1 MPSAAGD
8 SPAYDKKRDAFHTIS
23 MKLTEIRRRLLSDL
37 GESSDL
43 TVFEGRVG
51 ETPCIYAAFEAL
63 VDKEL
68 LESGVIKP
76 LAAYK
81 GAPKDLANATYTI
94 APVKRLKKLAEAE
107 KEICEGGTAL
117 FLEDEKEIYLF
128 SVKKWER
135 RSVSEPPTSS
145 VLKGPREGFT
155 EDINVNTSLLRR
167 RLRDKHLVI
176 RESTFGR
183 YSGTAVAVCYLSNV
197 AAKET
202 VDLLNERLSHIDI
215 DGIIDSSYITKFIED
230 DPSSLFPQVGSLEKP
245 DVVAAK
251 LLEGRVAILVD
262 GSPIALTVP
271 HLLIESFQDS
281 QDYFKRNSRVTVT
294 RFLRLF
300 GAMIALFLPAVF
312 VAVQEF
318 QYQILP
324 LKFLITILNSTNGT
338 PLSPTLEMVLVLII
352 FDILNEASVRMPRY
366 VGMALSIV
374 GAIVLG
380 ETAVSA
386 GLLSSPAVLVTALS
400 SIGLY
405 LVPDDVGTYSLLRLV
420 FVATAA
426 LLGILGILF
435 AVALLTRHLVTLQ
448 SFGSDYTS
456 PYAPLAEGDLKDGF
470 VKRELPDM
478 TRRPQS
484 IANQNATRIKKDAAL
499 EKRLGEAED
508 ED

>member
-1 MPSAAGD
+1 M
-8 SPAYDKKRDAFHTIS
+8 
-23 MKLTEIRRRLLSDL
+23 IRENIIEKVRKDF

-43 TVFEGRVG
+43 TIRPSLVGGQTGYFVSLEGL
-51 ETPCIYAAFEAL
+51 T
-63 VDKEL
+63 DKEL
-68 LESGVIKP
+68 LEEHLIKP
-76 LAAYK
+76 LAEGVFPPREIEK
-81 GAPKDLANATYTI
+81 RIFLTAP
-94 APVKRLKKLAEAE
+94 AE
-107 KEICEGGTAL
+107 KVSDLEKAEQEISGGATAL
-117 FLEDEKEIYLF
+117 FIPGEEEAYLF

-135 RSVSEPPTSS
+135 RTVAEPPTSS

-155 EDINVNTSLLRR
+155 EDVNVNVSLIRR
-167 RLRDKHLVI
+167 RVKDKRLVI
-176 RESTFGR
+176 KEVTIGR
-183 YSGTAVAVCYLSNV
+183 YSSTKVMVCYLSDV
-197 AAKET
+197 AAKKT
-202 VDLLNERLSHIDI
+202 VDLVNERLAHIDI
-215 DGIIDSSYITKFIED
+215 DGVIDSSYLTKFLED

-251 LLEGRVAILVD
+251 LLEGRVAILSD

-281 QDYFKRNSRVTVT
+281 QDYFKRNTRVTVT

-300 GAMIALFLPAVF
+300 GAIIALFLPAAF

-318 QYQILP
+318 QYQVLP
-324 LKFLITILNSTNGT
+324 LKFLITIVNSTNGT
-338 PLSPTLEMVLVLII
+338 PLSPTLEMMLVLII

-405 LVPDDVGTYSLLRLV
+405 LVPDDVGTYSILRLL
-420 FVATAA
+420 FVAAAA
-426 LLGILGILF
+426 LLGLLGILF
-435 AVALLTRHLVTLQ
+435 ALLLLVAHLVNLK
-448 SFGSDYTS
+448 SFGANYTS
-456 PYAPLAEGDLKDGF
+456 PYAPLVNGDLKDGF

-478 TRRPQS
+478 EARPES
-484 IANQNATRIKKDAAL
+484 IDNQNPTRIKKDDFLRAHL
-499 EKRLGEAED
+499 DEED
-508 ED
+508 PDEE

>member
-1 MPSAAGD
+1 MNLSRV
-8 SPAYDKKRDAFHTIS
+8 KKRMRCAF
-23 MKLTEIRRRLLSDL
+23 
-37 GESSDL
+37 GESDDL
-43 TVFEGRVG
+43 SLFEGKVG
-51 ETPCIYAAFEAL
+51 ERNCLYVAFDAL
-63 VDKEL
+63 IDKEL
-68 LESGVIKP
+68 LETSVVKP
-76 LAAYK
+76 LAEYRGK
-81 GAPKDLANATYTI
+81 GDLAEQTYSV
-94 APVKRLKKLAEAE
+94 APVKTVRKIEDVVPELS
-107 KEICEGGTAL
+107 EGATAL
-117 FLEDEKEIYLF
+117 FLEDEDRIYLF

-155 EDINVNTSLLRR
+155 EDLTVNTALLRR
-167 RLRDKHLVI
+167 RLRDPHLVI
-176 RESTFGR
+176 RERKIGRRTST
-183 YSGTAVAVCYLSNV
+183 SVAVCYLSDV

-202 VDLLNERLSHIDI
+202 VDLVNERLSKIDI
-215 DGIIDSSYITKFIED
+215 DGVIDSSYLTKFIED
-230 DPSSLFPQVGSLEKP
+230 DPSSLFPQVGALEKP

-251 LLEGRVAILVD
+251 LLEGRVAILSD

-271 HLLIESFQDS
+271 HVLLESFQDS

-300 GAMIALFLPAVF
+300 GALIALFLPAIF

-318 QYQILP
+318 QYQVLP
-324 LKFLITILNSTNGT
+324 LKFLITIINSTNGT

-420 FVATAA
+420 FVATSA

-435 AVALLTRHLVTLQ
+435 AAALLLRHLVTLR
-448 SFGSDYTS
+448 SFGSDYTA
-456 PYAPLAEGDLKDGF
+456 PYAPFMKGDLKDGF
-470 VKRELPDM
+470 VKREITDM
-478 TRRPQS
+478 TTRPDT
-484 IANQNATRIKKDAAL
+484 IANRNRTRLKK
-499 EKRLGEAED
+499 EKCD
-508 ED
+508 D